1 METVS
6 LGAAFLAG
14 LLSFASP
21 CVLPMLPT
29 FLLILTVSSDKNGKA
44 QLLSNTLSFLAGFTV
59 VFLLMG
65 ATASALGQL
74 ALANWD
80 MLEKFGGLL
89 LIFLGIF
96 LSGLWTPAAL
106 MREHRPFLQ
115 RRREGRLGSFLLGAA
130 FTFGWTPCTG
140 PILAAILLYA
150 GSQATLTEG
159 LFLLLSYALGF
170 ALPFLALV
178 FLWGRIGRQ
187 VARIYP
193 YLPVIQKALGLFL
206 IAFGIAML
214 LGLTLR
220 LTAFLNSLTF

>member
-1 METVS
+1 MGTVS

-29 FLLILTVSSDKNGKA
+29 FLLILTGSGKDGGKA
-44 QLLSNTLSFLAGFTV
+44 QLLANTLSFLAGFTA

-65 ATASALGQL
+65 ATASALGRL
-74 ALANWD
+74 ALAHWD
-80 MLEKFGGLL
+80 ALEKVGGVL
-89 LIFLGIF
+89 LILLGLF

-106 MREHRPFLQ
+106 LRERRPFLQ

-140 PILAAILLYA
+140 PILATILLYA
-150 GSQATLTEG
+150 GSQSTLTEG
-159 LFLLLSYALGF
+159 ILLLLFYALGF

-178 FLWGRIGRQ
+178 FLWGRLGRK
-187 VARIYP
+187 VARISP
-193 YLPVIQKALGLFL
+193 YLPLLQRTLGLFL
-206 IAFGIAML
+206 MAFGLAML

-220 LTAFLNSLTF
+220 VTAFLNSLA